1 LKAIGA
7 AALVALPYAP
17 FVAGIQVGHGLVG
30 ALLVC
35 AATLGAPGAA
45 GMLWP
50 GGPGAPRLFVR
61 AIAAVSALNIGAA
74 AVLHVLGVPPTPQSF
89 GAALAVGAAGLA
101 AAGALRGGRFPSPRA
116 NAAAWLVAAVT
127 FGLAFFSGTRVV
139 PPLEDQDMEVQGTAY
154 GLAHDLQPL
163 CATNR
168 NTLYWFAHPLL
179 HHAFSASTLIFA
191 GQLETVRPPYDLAK
205 RLLAREGAARQRGF
219 AAVVDAFRNPRLD
232 ESRDWSWVEAVYEPF
247 LANPALF
254 GTRAANFAMSAA
266 TAVLVFAWLGSLGIR
281 TRDALLVTCA
291 YVTLPEVF
299 VRSGY
304 GGYYAITTALFTAGA
319 WLAGGAAGGGRSG
332 FVAGFLGALA
342 NQKTAILVAAVGLQR
357 VLTAAGRPWWSGWA
371 HPAGALAGVV
381 VFWTYGLALF
391 PMDFVVD
398 HLLEHAAYRFDG
410 AEVVEGTVITYP
422 TRAELW
428 IEFGSHMGWIWTVLA
443 ALGTAAALP
452 QVRRP
457 LGATVLLVF
466 VGYAAFTFI
475 DWRQTKHLCNLLPAM
490 SVLIGALFLRG
501 GRLGTAALRL
511 ALAVSLAWN
520 LGWIGRLVRDF
531 DSLTMSTIW

>member
-1 LKAIGA
+1 MRALLA
-7 AALVALPYAP
+7 AAIVALPYVP
-17 FVAGIQVGHGLVG
+17 FLAGIPVGHGFLG
-30 ALLVC
+30 AVLVC
-35 AATLGAPGAA
+35 AASLGAPGAA

-61 AIAAVSALNIGAA
+61 AVAAVSLLNIGAA
-74 AVLHVLGVPPTPQSF
+74 AALHMLGVPPTPRSF
-89 GAALAVGAAGLA
+89 GMALAIGSSALA
-101 AAGALRGGRFPSPRA
+101 AAGALRGGCFPSPRA
-116 NAAAWLVAAVT
+116 HVAAWAVAAVT
-127 FGLAFFSGTRVV
+127 FGLACFSGMRVV

-191 GQLETVRPPYDLAK
+191 GQLETVRPPYDLA
-205 RLLAREGAARQRGF
+205 RQLLAREGESRQRGF
-219 AAVVDAFRNPRLD
+219 AAVVEAFRNPRLD
-232 ESRDWSWVEAVYEPF
+232 ESRDWTWVEAVYEPF

-254 GTRAANFAMSAA
+254 GTRAANFAMAAA
-266 TAVLVFAWLGSLGIR
+266 TAVLVFTWLAGLGVR
-281 TRDALLVTCA
+281 TRDALLVTST

-304 GGYYAITTALFTAGA
+304 GGYYAVTTALFVAGA

-342 NQKTAILVAAVGLQR
+342 NQKTAILVAAVGLHR
-357 VLTAAGRPWWSGWA
+357 ILAAAGRPWRTGWP
-371 HPAGALAGVV
+371 HPLGALAGVV
-381 VFWTYGLALF
+381 VFWIYGLALF

-410 AEVVEGTVITYP
+410 AEVMEGTVIAYP
-422 TRAELW
+422 SRLELW
-428 IEFGSHMGWIWTVLA
+428 IEFGNHMGWVWTALA
-443 ALGTAAALP
+443 AAGTVAALP
-452 QVRRP
+452 WIRRP
-457 LGATVLLVF
+457 IGVAVLLVV
-466 VGYAAFTFI
+466 VGSFAFTFI

-490 SVLIGALFLRG
+490 SVLIGCLFLRA
-501 GRLGTAALRL
+501 GRPGAMALRAAL
-511 ALAVSLAWN
+511 AGSTAWN
-520 LGWIGRLVRDF
+520 LVWIVRLTRDF
-531 DSLTMSTIW
+531 DAMAMSTIW